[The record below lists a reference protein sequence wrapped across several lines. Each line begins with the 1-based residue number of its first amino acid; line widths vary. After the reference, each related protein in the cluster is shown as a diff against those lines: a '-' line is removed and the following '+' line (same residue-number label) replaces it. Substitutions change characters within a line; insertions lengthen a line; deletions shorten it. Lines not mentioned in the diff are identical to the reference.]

1 MRKKLV
7 IFPHAGA
14 IRSNYQVLEG
24 ILKARFDVVF
34 IDYEKLYK
42 QYNIKNM
49 DQLVEQIKILLKD
62 ILGNEKLPAVFYGH
76 SMGTYVLYALSSFLT
91 EHYGV
96 DKLVYSDVRP
106 PQYYHTMELA
116 NMDKFQQ
123 NQILENQ
130 YEFSEEVRAIPP
142 LFEYFKGRL
151 LEDLLILDTMEEYNF
166 QKPVISK
173 ETKVLLLYS
182 DYSASESLIDE
193 WNQSIQTDEK
203 MKSFYFKGG
212 HYYFAEHS
220 ERTAELISS

>member
-42 QYNIKNM
+42 QYNIMNM

-62 ILGNEKLPAVFYGH
+62 ILDNEKLPAIFYGH

-91 EHYGV
+91 ERYGV

-106 PQYYHTMELA
+106 PQYYHAMELA

-130 YEFSEEVRAIPP
+130 YDFSEEIRAIPP
-142 LFEYFKGRL
+142 CLSISRGDCLRISLYLTLWKIMFFKSQSL
-151 LEDLLILDTMEEYNF
+151 VKK
-166 QKPVISK
+166 QK
-173 ETKVLLLYS
+173 
-182 DYSASESLIDE
+182 
-193 WNQSIQTDEK
+193 
-203 MKSFYFKGG
+203 FYFYIQIILLVKV
-212 HYYFAEHS
+212 
-220 ERTAELISS
+220 